1 MTRYRWVAAR
11 KAEGFPITAA
21 CEVAQVSTTA
31 FDDWR
36 RRQAAGP
43 TVAEVEEAR
52 LVEVIREINDEF
64 DGTYGEPR
72 MTPELRARG
81 WDVNHKQVGRL
92 MRDHGIVGVHK
103 PPKVRTTIAVEDAHP
118 CRT

>member
-1 MTRYRWVAAR
+1 VTRYRWVAAP

-21 CEVAQVSTTA
+21 CKVAKVSTTA

-36 RRQAAGP
+36 RREAAGP
-43 TVAEVEEAR
+43 TDAAREEAA
-52 LVEVIREINDEF
+52 LVEVIREIHAET

-81 WDVNHKQVGRL
+81 WDVNTSASSGSCGPTASSACTSR
-92 MRDHGIVGVHK
+92 RRSAR
-103 PPKVRTTIAVEDAHP
+103 PSRPTTRRR